1 MSRSVFRSAVTGP
14 DGEVD
19 AGYLGMYMIGVTILG
34 AIPVALG
41 LAAVRMFLVADHPL
55 DLVGVAAII
64 GAAGG
69 CFGAA
74 AAGVGLFR
82 AGDRDKREG
91 REGKELG

>member
-1 MSRSVFRSAVTGP
+1 MPRSIFRSAVTGP

-34 AIPVALG
+34 AIPSALV
-41 LAAVRMFLVADHPL
+41 LALVRMFLVADHPL
-55 DLVGVAAII
+55 DLMGVAAII
-64 GAAGG
+64 GSAGG

-82 AGDRDKREG
+82 AGDKDRKQ
-91 REGKELG
+91 GKELG